1 MKVSKKNLICIFAAF
16 FTVTA
21 AAVSY
26 QTFFRAKPSFVVI
39 DPLSIRPHILTYASL
54 PQGFTHTGRLLFF
67 KSQKDTDTKE
77 IASKALAYTGYYKTS
92 KLERDICGSNG
103 IKSGTVPAGV
113 SLIIPHSV
121 PALVPD
127 SKKRVKSPLIFTRGL
142 YYTGSNA
149 GSEKVISSLD
159 SIVEAG
165 INTIVF
171 DAKDITG
178 IVNYNS
184 HVPEV
189 GDLELSKQKSIED
202 IDKLIR
208 LFKSRG
214 IYVIA
219 RIAVFRDQLL
229 AKKAPELAVRSRST
243 GRLWNEGKEVWC
255 DPTNRETQ
263 DYNLALAIELAEKG
277 VDEIQLDYIRFPTGA
292 NSGDANYAWSFG
304 SMPRDK
310 AIEFFLSRAYK
321 EISSRNVN
329 LSIDVF
335 GVIAWGHDKDI
346 MTIGQR
352 VNLLSK
358 YCDVMSPMLYPSHFS
373 DNFDGYSKP
382 GDAPYY
388 FINTGCAKFK
398 EQSSKALV
406 RPWLQAFNWRV
417 SNYNEKYILDQI
429 SGSNNAKAHGY
440 LFWNAANNYDT
451 VLKALKSKKMQPER
465 NVSYTGAKSPGENL

>member
-1 MKVSKKNLICIFAAF
+1 MKASKKNLICIFAAF

-21 AAVSY
+21 AGVSY
-26 QTFFRAKPSFVVI
+26 QTFFKSKPSFIVL
-39 DPLSIRPHILTYASL
+39 DPLSIRPHLLTYAAL
-54 PQGFTHTGRLLFF
+54 PQGFSHTGRILFF
-67 KSQKDTDTKE
+67 KSSKDEDVKS
-77 IASKALAYTGYYKTS
+77 IAGKALSYTGYYKSS
-92 KLERDICGSNG
+92 KLERDICGYNG
-103 IKSGTVPAGV
+103 LKSGTIPAGM

-121 PALVPD
+121 PPLVPD
-127 SKKRVKSPLIFTRGL
+127 SKKRSKSPVIFTRGL

-149 GSEKVISSLD
+149 GSEKLLSNLD
-159 SIVEAG
+159 TIVEAG

-189 GDLELSKQKSIED
+189 ADLELSKKRSIED

-208 LFKSRG
+208 SFKARG

-219 RIAVFRDQLL
+219 RIAVFRDQGL
-229 AKKAPELAVRSRST
+229 AKRVPEMAVRSKST
-243 GRLWNEGKEVWC
+243 GRLWNEGGEIWC

-263 DYNLALAIELAEKG
+263 DYNLALAVELAEKG
-277 VDEIQLDYIRFPTGA
+277 VDEIQLDYIRFPTGS
-292 NSGDANYAWSFG
+292 NSGDAHYAWSFG
-304 SMPRDK
+304 VMPRDK
-310 AIEFFLSRAYK
+310 AIEHFLSRAYK

-346 MTIGQR
+346 MAIGQR
-352 VNLLSK
+352 INLLSK
-358 YCDVMSPMLYPSHFS
+358 YCDVMSPMLYPSHFN
-373 DNFDGYSKP
+373 DNFDGYNKP

-388 FINTGCAKFK
+388 FINTGCIKFI
-398 EQSSKALV
+398 EQSTKALV
-406 RPWLQAFNWRV
+406 RPWLQAFGWKV

-451 VLKALKSKKMQPER
+451 VLKALRSKKLQTEQ
-465 NVSYTGAKSPGENL
+465 NVTYSSKKSTGETM